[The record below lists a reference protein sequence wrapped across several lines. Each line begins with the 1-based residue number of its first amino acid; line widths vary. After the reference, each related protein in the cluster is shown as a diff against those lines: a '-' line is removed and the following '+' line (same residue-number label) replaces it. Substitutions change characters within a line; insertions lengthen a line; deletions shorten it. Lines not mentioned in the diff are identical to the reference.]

1 MIDSVN
7 KSCVH
12 SVNCIII
19 DTSYYVASGG
29 GWLAETS
36 YPAHR
41 VLIICTK

>member
-1 MIDSVN
+1 MIDLDN
-7 KSCVH
+7 KSCVY

-19 DTSYYVASGG
+19 HTSCYIASGG
-29 GWLAETS
+29 GWLAEIS